1 MANHDLAWTA
11 PQPFWMAPG
20 GSVADTLGQ
29 PQILRFATDDFMPQL
44 LAQLEQDPAA
54 LTQYAAYRETWRG
67 PSGAAPAPASRWLER
82 EPKKL
87 GLVRRALLQRKR
99 ASGQEAIA
107 PGGNDTAPVLKLYQP
122 AHMRHYLVSGSL
134 VCRTPGLPDRAVDP
148 ARQKVSFVVRRLF
161 PNGVDPA
168 QPPTA
173 DADLGVPPENLAGW
187 DEYAFVLQGKA
198 GAWRKVATT
207 EQPAA
212 ERVIAG
218 EERLAMFPAPF
229 VQDDGHARR
238 LYIGNVPV
246 GKREAYQGGA
256 AAPPAPPQGS
266 TQADTPA
273 GMEPRVALFHTQ
285 ILSRW
290 KAMANQVMRVT
301 TGTSMVDARPDA
313 LFELDA
319 DNAVTGRAALGAKG
333 EQVLRVT
340 RGSLQTASW
349 YLLLD
354 LREFLDAYLGTGFL
368 AGGHAAGTPK
378 RALFDALN
386 AAAFHPDLLAAG
398 TPTSG
403 APSLA
408 TPKTIYATTD
418 IRTNLVTALRA
429 IDDEK
434 QRLETVRSSFE
445 LKAGGSKPADWPGF
459 LFLFADPWFGPLL
472 PPDSGSAPAPD
483 DYLVEKMQARIDH
496 LAALLEA
503 ALEPPQEGQALPEP
517 ALASMQPADMREA
530 WYAIRLVYERPDC
543 APHEGTVVSQP
554 TRPFQMAG
562 FFDPDAPARPIR
574 IGLPVD
580 ISPNGLRKFDKN
592 TAFMLSDML
601 CGQIDRMKGI
611 GLVDLVLSVLPWPFH
626 KDLDVPAKGDC
637 KTGGGI
643 SLGVM
648 CSLSIPIVTIAAMIL
663 LIIIVSLLDFV
674 FRWMPFLVA
683 CFPLPGFKGRK

>member
-11 PQPFWMAPG
+11 PQPFWTAQS
-20 GSVADTLGQ
+20 GSVQDTLAQ

-54 LTQYAAYRETWRG
+54 LTQYAVYKETWRG
-67 PSGAAPAPASRWLER
+67 PSGPAPAPAQRWLER
-82 EPKKL
+82 EPKRL
-87 GLVRRALLQRKR
+87 GFARRALLQRKR
-99 ASGQEAIA
+99 ANGQAIVA
-107 PGGNDTAPVLKLYQP
+107 GGSDTAPVLKLYQP
-122 AHMRHYLVSGSL
+122 AHLRHYLVGGSL

-148 ARQKVSFVVRRLF
+148 ARHKVSFVVRRLV
-161 PNGVDPA
+161 PHGKDLRV
-168 QPPTA
+168 PPTT
-173 DADLGVPPENLAGW
+173 DEDLGVPPENLAGW

-198 GAWRKVATT
+198 GAWRQVDV
-207 EQPAA
+207 ESQ
-212 ERVIAG
+212 RVLAG

-256 AAPPAPPQGS
+256 AAPPAPPPGS
-266 TQADTPA
+266 TDAGTPA
-273 GMEPRVALFHTQ
+273 GMEPRVAMFHMQ
-285 ILSRW
+285 VLSRW
-290 KAMANQVMRVT
+290 KALANQVMRVT
-301 TGTSMVDARPDA
+301 ADADLVNARPDA
-313 LFELDA
+313 LFELPASHIVPPRTALTDK
-319 DNAVTGRAALGAKG
+319 GR
-333 EQVLRVT
+333 EVLRLA
-340 RGSLQTASW
+340 RGPLLTASW

-354 LREFLDAYLGTGFL
+354 LREFLDEYLGADFL
-368 AGGHAAGTPK
+368 AGGQPTGSPK
-378 RALFDALN
+378 RILFDALN
-386 AAAFHPDLLAAG
+386 GAAFHPDLLAP
-398 TPTSG
+398 PTS
-403 APSLA
+403 PSQDPGLA
-408 TPKTIYATTD
+408 NALYPAAD
-418 IRTNLVTALRA
+418 VQTNLVSALRA
-429 IDDEK
+429 ISGAKDG
-434 QRLETVRSSFE
+434 LERVKKSFE
-445 LKAGGSKPADWPGF
+445 LKTSSPKPADWPGF

-472 PPDSGSAPAPD
+472 PAGTSPTPPAD
-483 DYLVEKMQARIDH
+483 DYLVEKLQARIDH
-496 LAALLEA
+496 LADLLED
-503 ALEPPQEGQALPEP
+503 ALEAPAEGQRLPEP

-530 WYAIRLVYERPDC
+530 WYAIRLVYERPEC
-543 APHEGTVVSQP
+543 APFEATVVSAA

-611 GLVDLVLSVLPWPFH
+611 GFVDLVLSVLPWPFH
-626 KDLDVPAKGDC
+626 KDLNVPEKGDC
-637 KTGGGI
+637 SKGGL

-648 CSLSIPIVTIAAMIL
+648 CSLSIPIVTIAALIL

>member
-11 PQPFWMAPG
+11 PQPFWTTPA
-20 GSVADTLGQ
+20 GSVQDTLGQ
-29 PQILRFATDDFMPQL
+29 PQILRFASDEFMPQL
-44 LAQLEQDPAA
+44 LAQLESDPAA
-54 LTQYAAYRETWRG
+54 LTQYAVYRETWRG
-67 PSGAAPAPASRWLER
+67 PGGLAPAPAERWLER
-82 EPKKL
+82 EPKRL

-99 ASGQEAIA
+99 ANGETIA
-107 PGGNDTAPVLKLYQP
+107 PGGQDGVNVPALKLYQP
-122 AHMRHYLVSGSL
+122 AHLRHYLVSGSL
-134 VCRTPGLPDRAVDP
+134 VCRAPGLPDRAVDP
-148 ARQKVSFVVRRLF
+148 ARHKVSFVVRRLF
-161 PNGVDPA
+161 PQGVEPGV
-168 QPPTA
+168 PG

-187 DEYAFVLQGKA
+187 NEYAFVLQGKA
-198 GAWRKVATT
+198 GAWRKVEGA
-207 EQPAA
+207 PV
-212 ERVIAG
+212 RVLAG

-256 AAPPAPPQGS
+256 AAPPAPQPGS
-266 TQADTPA
+266 TDPGTPA

-285 ILSRW
+285 VLARW

-301 TGTSMVDARPDA
+301 TGTNVVDARPDA
-313 LFELDA
+313 LFELDD
-319 DNAVTGRAALGAKG
+319 DNNVGSRNVLSAKG
-333 EQVLRVT
+333 QEVLRRA
-340 RGSLQTASW
+340 RGAVQTASW

-354 LREFLDAYLGTGFL
+354 LREFLDEYLGAAFL
-368 AGGHAAGTPK
+368 AGGHASGTPK
-378 RALFDALN
+378 KALFDALN
-386 AAAFHPDLLAAG
+386 GADFHTDLRAPA
-398 TPTSG
+398 TSG
-403 APSLA
+403 NPSLVNA
-408 TPKTIYATTD
+408 LYPAGDVK
-418 IRTNLVTALRA
+418 TNLVDALRA
-429 IDDEK
+429 ISGAK
-434 QRLETVRSSFE
+434 AGLERVKTGFE
-445 LKAGGSKPADWPGF
+445 LKASGTKPADWPGF
-459 LFLFADPWFGPLL
+459 LYLFADPWFGPLL
-472 PPDSGSAPAPD
+472 PSGASPTPPAD

-496 LAALLEA
+496 LATLLQA
-503 ALEPPQEGQALPEP
+503 ALEQPAAGQRMPEP

-530 WYAIRLVYERPDC
+530 WYAIRLVYERPEC
-543 APHEGTVVSQP
+543 APFETTVVSAP

-611 GLVDLVLSVLPWPFH
+611 GFVDLVLSVLPWPFH
-626 KDLDVPAKGDC
+626 KDLDVPEKGDC
-637 KTGGGI
+637 SKGGM

-648 CSLSIPIVTIAAMIL
+648 CSLSIPIVTIAALIL

>member
-11 PQPFWMAPG
+11 PQPFWTSPSGTVQDA
-20 GSVADTLGQ
+20 LRQ
-29 PQILRFATDDFMPQL
+29 PQILRFASDDFIPQL

-54 LTQYAAYRETWRG
+54 LTQYAVYKETWRG
-67 PSGAAPAPASRWLER
+67 PSGAAPAPAHRWLER
-82 EPKKL
+82 EPKRL

-99 ASGQEAIA
+99 ANGEETLASGS
-107 PGGNDTAPVLKLYQP
+107 DTASVLKLYQP
-122 AHMRHYLVSGSL
+122 AHLRHYLVGGSL

-148 ARQKVSFVVRRLF
+148 ARHKVSFVVRRLF
-161 PNGVDPA
+161 PQGKDPLKL
-168 QPPTA
+168 PTA
-173 DADLGVPPENLAGW
+173 DEALGVPPENLAGW

-207 EQPAA
+207 QQPAA
-212 ERVIAG
+212 ARVIAG

-246 GKREAYQGGA
+246 GKREAYQGAA
-256 AAPPAPPQGS
+256 AAPPAPLPGS
-266 TQADTPA
+266 GEPDTPA
-273 GMEPRVALFHTQ
+273 GMDPRVALFHTQ
-285 ILSRW
+285 VLARW

-301 TGTSMVDARPDA
+301 AGTDLVQARPDA
-313 LFELDA
+313 LFVLPDDHVITDRTTLDPKA
-319 DNAVTGRAALGAKG
+319 FD
-333 EQVLRVT
+333 VLRLA
-340 RGSLQTASW
+340 RGPLLTASW

-354 LREFLDAYLGTGFL
+354 LREFLDEYLGQDFL
-368 AGGHAAGTPK
+368 GGVHPAGSARK
-378 RALFDALN
+378 VLFDALN
-386 AAAFHPDLLAAG
+386 GSALHPDLLAQG
-398 TPTSG
+398 TP
-403 APSLA
+403 A
-408 TPKTIYATTD
+408 TGLPAVFLNTVYGVGD
-418 IRTNLVTALRA
+418 VQTNLVAALRA
-429 IDDEK
+429 IGGA
-434 QRLETVRSSFE
+434 
-445 LKAGGSKPADWPGF
+445 KAGLERVKTTFNLDKTGSKPADWPSF

-472 PPDSGSAPAPD
+472 PAVPEPTTPDS
-483 DYLVEKMQARIDH
+483 DYLVEKLQARIDS
-496 LAALLEA
+496 LATLLEN
-503 ALEPPQEGQALPEP
+503 ALEAPTEGQRLPEP
-517 ALASMQPADMREA
+517 ALASMQPADMRDA

-543 APHEGTVVSQP
+543 APFEATVVSAP

-611 GLVDLVLSVLPWPFH
+611 GFVDLVLSVLPWPFH
-626 KDLDVPAKGDC
+626 KDLNVPEKGDC
-637 KTGGGI
+637 NAGGM

-648 CSLSIPIVTIAAMIL
+648 CSLSIPIVTIAALIL

>member
-1 MANHDLAWTA
+1 MTTHDLAWTA
-11 PQPFWMAPG
+11 PQPFWTTPG
-20 GSVADTLGQ
+20 GNVADTLGR
-29 PQILRFATDDFMPQL
+29 PQILRFASDDFMPQL
-44 LAQLEQDPAA
+44 LAQLEQDPSA
-54 LTQYAAYRETWRG
+54 LTQYAVYRETWRG
-67 PSGAAPAPASRWLER
+67 PSGAAPAPAARWLDR

-99 ASGQEAIA
+99 AKGQEPIA

-161 PNGVDPA
+161 PQGTNPNVPSDTEL
-168 QPPTA
+168 PPPP
-173 DADLGVPPENLAGW
+173 DDLGNW

-198 GAWRKVATT
+198 GAWRKVDG
-207 EQPAA
+207 
-212 ERVIAG
+212 ERLRVLAG
-218 EERLAMFPAPF
+218 EERLAMFPAPL

-256 AAPPAPPQGS
+256 AAPPAPEPGS
-266 TQADTPA
+266 TQPDTPA

-301 TGTSMVDARPDA
+301 TGTNMVDARPDA
-313 LFELDA
+313 LFVMDA
-319 DNAVTGRAALGAKG
+319 NNAITDRTALVDKGRD
-333 EQVLRVT
+333 VLRVA

-354 LREFLDAYLGTGFL
+354 LREFLDTYLGTGFL
-368 AGGHAAGTPK
+368 AGGHPAGTPK

-386 AAAFHPDLLAAG
+386 TAAFHSSLLEDG
-398 TPTSG
+398 TLTSG

-408 TPKTIYATTD
+408 TPQTIYATSEVH
-418 IRTNLVTALRA
+418 TNLVTALRD
-429 IDDEK
+429 IGNEK
-434 QRLETVRSSFE
+434 QRLESVRSSFE
-445 LKAGGSKPADWPGF
+445 LKKTGGKPADWPGF

-472 PPDSGSAPAPD
+472 PPDNGPAPPPD

-496 LAALLEA
+496 LATLLEA

-543 APHEGTVVSQP
+543 APFEGTVVSKP

-626 KDLDVPAKGDC
+626 KDLNVPAKGDC
-637 KTGGGI
+637 KTGSGM